1 MSAQPEPQDRRPC
14 CPSFVSFGCSHSGT
28 RTRVST
34 GSGWSTGRS
43 VLRIAAG
50 FSVTYSCPA
59 RTRRVLTSGVQR
71 FHWRAS
77 VIDVSRVI
85 LLTALGHSMSPR
97 QCVLA
102 CDPLGRALG
111 PACGAP
117 LSLPPAVETDACFY
131 TLANTCYCQTFQ
143 CLPTWWVEM
152 ASCVP

>member
-1 MSAQPEPQDRRPC
+1 MSAQPEPQDQRPC

-77 VIDVSRVI
+77 VIDVSRVV
-85 LLTALGHSMSPR
+85 LLTALGHSMFPR

-111 PACGAP
+111 PACGAVGTTFSP
-117 LSLPPAVETDACFY
+117 TGHGDRRLFLHPCQHLLLSDFSVF
-131 TLANTCYCQTFQ
+131 AN
-143 CLPTWWVEM
+143 LVG
-152 ASCVP
+152 